1 MKVILLNGS
10 RKEKGCTY
18 TALSELADT
27 LSEESI
33 DSEIIWVGNAN
44 DLGNIDETVAKVA
57 EEAKNADGIVIGSP
71 VYYASPTGEIIA
83 FLDRL
88 YSVAG
93 KDLKFKPGA
102 SVVSARRGGTTSSFE
117 VLNKYLQINQQP
129 VVSSNYWNQ
138 VHGNT
143 PEEVAKDEEGLQ
155 TIRTLARNFAWL
167 LKCIEAGKQ
176 NGIVRPNEEERLRTN
191 FIR

>member
-167 LKCIEAGKQ
+167 LKSIEAGKQ